1 MRCVFCMHGMRCVFR
16 FLIAL
21 QAMHPLRSIR
31 CVACVAYDNFETAR
45 RPTKMDLKVGF
56 QATVR
61 NAMDATHAGHATQ
74 ICMHTKNAT
83 DVRIELVACI
93 AF

>member
-1 MRCVFCMHGMRCVFR
+1 
-16 FLIAL
+16 
-21 QAMHPLRSIR
+21 
-31 CVACVAYDNFETAR
+31 
-45 RPTKMDLKVGF
+45 MDLKVGF